1 MRLSKG
7 RFREIQVELE
17 RHVLEAMAAMS
28 QAALEAARSAG
39 SALSLGGVEQVLLS
53 GLDRKFVLFSVG
65 EVTFGVLAPTDADL
79 RTQLATP
86 PSE

>member
-1 MRLSKG
+1 
-7 RFREIQVELE
+7 
-17 RHVLEAMAAMS
+17 
-28 QAALEAARSAG
+28 
-39 SALSLGGVEQVLLS
+39 
-53 GLDRKFVLFSVG
+53 VG